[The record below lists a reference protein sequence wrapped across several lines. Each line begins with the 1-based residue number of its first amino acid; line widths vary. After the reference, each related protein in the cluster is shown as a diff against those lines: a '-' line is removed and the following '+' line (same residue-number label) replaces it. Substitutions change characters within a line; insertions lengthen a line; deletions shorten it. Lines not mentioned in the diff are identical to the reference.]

1 MTKQALAASV
11 TLCSALAGQ
20 LLLAGLAH
28 ADAFRQPCSD
38 VGRISQNAPGD
49 PAGDHLLVCDTAT
62 RTWFLL
68 PMMPRLAHHD
78 AGTACTD
85 PEGGALS
92 QDNNYLLACVNGTW
106 VNGTF
111 T

>member
-1 MTKQALAASV
+1 MRLVRAALVA
-11 TLCSALAGQ
+11 CALWLPLWTAGS
-20 LLLAGLAH
+20 AH